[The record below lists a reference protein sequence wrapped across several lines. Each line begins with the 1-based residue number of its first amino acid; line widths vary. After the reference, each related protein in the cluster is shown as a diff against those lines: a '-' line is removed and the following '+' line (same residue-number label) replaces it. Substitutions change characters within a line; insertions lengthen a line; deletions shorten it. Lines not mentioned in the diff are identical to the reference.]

1 MKTFLIHFVFI
12 QLATVA
18 SLKTRKAVSITL
30 SAAKDIPV
38 SGFLIDNSKSEWNK
52 EVMDQIKA
60 VSKENSNNI
69 SVIKS
74 RLTDINKAV
83 NNLLN
88 QYVHGIVPASDG
100 YIGCYKDD
108 SSRLLKYKISNVGN
122 SLTLAKGR
130 KHCKGY
136 KYTGLQYGTYIFCG
150 NILVNEK
157 YPRVPESNCNM
168 ACAGEKNRMCGSA
181 DRNSIYLV
189 KP

>member
-1 MKTFLIHFVFI
+1 MFLVLLTSIDIMKTFLIHFVFI
-12 QLATVA
+12 QLVTVA
-18 SLKTRKAVSITL
+18 SLKTRKVVSITL

-52 EVMDQIKA
+52 EGMDQIKA

-100 YIGCYKDD
+100 LFIEIK
-108 SSRLLKYKISNVGN
+108 LL
-122 SLTLAKGR
+122 
-130 KHCKGY
+130 
-136 KYTGLQYGTYIFCG
+136 YT
-150 NILVNEK
+150 ILIIK
-157 YPRVPESNCNM
+157 RTQKM
-168 ACAGEKNRMCGSA
+168 KM
-181 DRNSIYLV
+181 SI
-189 KP
+189 